1 MYEER
6 KKRINWVK
14 LFLVVIIVFL
24 LLLLALK
31 IISLI
36 RFNNNPEKYYSK
48 ELKTLDTAAVNYFN
62 KDNIPNELGESK
74 VIYLNQFEENNIK
87 YELVPMKGDTCD
99 IENSYIRATRLETEY
114 QVKSYIKCEKFEDTK
129 STYVSLEEKKEEN
142 KKEETTTKQTS
153 IPKEDTTTTETSTK
167 KQEETTTKEVTTKK
181 QTTTQKQTTKKT
193 TTTEK
198 KDTNKITIGFN
209 VNGGE
214 QIGSYTINRG
224 SKVKLPVPV
233 RKGYTF
239 VGWYKNNVHYTSDT
253 VFNES
258 IILVAKWTKN

>member
-24 LLLLALK
+24 LLLLTLK
-31 IISLI
+31 VISLI
-36 RFNNNPEKYYSK
+36 KFNSNPDKYYVK
-48 ELKTLDTAAVNYFN
+48 ELNKLDETAVNYFN
-62 KDNIPNELGESK
+62 KDNIPSELGESK
-74 VIYLNQFEENNIK
+74 VVYLNQFEENEIK

-99 IENSYIRATRLETEY
+99 LENSYIRATRLETEY

-129 STYVSLEEKKEEN
+129 NTYISLEEKKEESTT
-142 KKEETTTKQTS
+142 KEITTKETSIPKEETTTK
-153 IPKEDTTTTETSTK
+153 
-167 KQEETTTKEVTTKK
+167 ETTTKKTEETTK
-181 QTTTQKQTTKKT
+181 QVTTKKT
-193 TTTEK
+193 TTTKKATTKKTTTTQK

-209 VNGGE
+209 TNGGE
-214 QIGSYTINRG
+214 QITSYTVNKG

-233 RKGYTF
+233 RNGYTF

>member
-14 LFLVVIIVFL
+14 LFLVVIIIFL
-24 LLLLALK
+24 LLLLTLK
-31 IISLI
+31 VISLI
-36 RFNNNPEKYYSK
+36 RFNSNPEKYYVK
-48 ELKTLDTAAVNYFN
+48 ELTKLDETAVNYFN
-62 KDNIPNELGESK
+62 KNNIPTELGESK
-74 VIYLNQFEENNIK
+74 VIYLNQFEENEIK

-99 IENSYIRATRLETEY
+99 LENSYIRATRLETEY

-129 STYVSLEEKKEEN
+129 NTYVSLEEKKEETT
-142 KKEETTTKQTS
+142 KETSKPKEETTTK
-153 IPKEDTTTTETSTK
+153 KA
-167 KQEETTTKEVTTKK
+167 EETTTKEVTTKNKTTTKK
-181 QTTTQKQTTKKT
+181 QTTTKQTTTKKT
-193 TTTEK
+193 TTQK

-209 VNGGE
+209 TNGGE
-214 QIGSYTINRG
+214 QIASYTVNKG

-233 RKGYTF
+233 RNGYTF